1 MRQLSVLLSLSR
13 FLRLHLHLQ
22 LLITLAPTVPA
33 LVHPLNLQPC
43 SRRIITLLAPTL
55 ARLGPFRGPR
65 ALLSGNRLNH
75 NNIHRPHQLRQQEHH
90 QGYSKNELIAK
101 EGRIPAATLVANE
114 KSRYFHQHFRILNRA
129 NIGPVRCLRIL
140 QLHRMHKSQGAMS
153 IHQRDKQAHVVHQV
167 RAILVFFSRP
177 KRVSDPDRTLDKYKT

>member
-43 SRRIITLLAPTL
+43 SRRIITLLAPTP

-75 NNIHRPHQLRQQEHH
+75 SSIHRPHRLRQQEHH
-90 QGYSKNELIAK
+90 QGYSRNELIAK
-101 EGRIPAATLVANE
+101 EGKIPVAMLVANA
-114 KSRYFHQHFRILNRA
+114 KSRYPFQRFRILNRA

-140 QLHRMHKSQGAMS
+140 QLHRMHQSQGAMS
-153 IHQRDKQAHVVHQV
+153 IHQRNKQAHVVHQV
-167 RAILVFFSRP
+167 RAILVFLSLGQKESAILTEP
-177 KRVSDPDRTLDKYKT
+177 